1 MSMGWMSFIEDD
13 EHLEISSAAKR
24 KRFITM
30 CKGKVEP
37 QSWEMP
43 PKSSI
48 PKSKIV
54 ARRKISNLSSYHVKS
69 IGKY

>member
-37 QSWEMP
+37 QS
-43 PKSSI
+43 
-48 PKSKIV
+48 
-54 ARRKISNLSSYHVKS
+54 
-69 IGKY
+69 